1 MNKIATLITAFVKP
15 NCLRANFVSALAM
28 AFAIA
33 SCTQSELV
41 HNDHHDLPLT
51 FDTYVGNATETRAG
65 GTLVTS
71 TTLPSGQAFG
81 LFCYMHSGEW
91 ETLSTKPNAN
101 FMYNQEVN
109 VSGTAPAQTFT
120 YSPIKYWP
128 SNSNNKLSFLAYY
141 PHDCA
146 DITFKDAVTN
156 ADYTSSTHGMPKA
169 HFTVQPTAAEQV
181 DFMYADLAT
190 DQTKAV
196 GKVDFTFKH
205 ALTRL
210 QFKAKHSGTGSVEI
224 KITNVTVKAAS
235 KGTFDFS
242 NATWTADGTTKANFP
257 LTDYINTVLT
267 TTATDVTTAADKN
280 TLLMIPQDLTDV
292 EIEVT
297 YDQDGDTDNTAT
309 LALAGS
315 QSTTPWTA
323 NKSITY
329 TLIVNPGK
337 AISFTAVAGEW
348 DEVEKELSS
357 KMTINELHDLTINK
371 GKFPSEVTLT
381 DTDPSVGTTGTWD
394 MLKAALEAYEAD
406 GKTLDLTF
414 KGTPKGEINGKT
426 WTVDGRTYT
435 FNSIKAPPTP

>member
-1 MNKIATLITAFVKP
+1 MNKIATALFLIIIGIT
-15 NCLRANFVSALAM
+15 
-28 AFAIA
+28 
-33 SCTQSELV
+33 SCTQNELM
-41 HNDHHDLPLT
+41 NNEQNGRLLT
-51 FDTYVGNATETRAG
+51 FGTYVGNAIEARAG
-65 GTLVTS
+65 GTLVTN
-71 TTLPSGQAFG
+71 TTLPIGQAFG
-81 LFCYMHSGEW
+81 LFCYMHTGDW
-91 ETLSTKPNAN
+91 ATASTNAN
-101 FMYNQEVN
+101 FMYNQMVS
-109 VSGTAPAQTFT
+109 VSGTATAQTFT
-120 YSPIKYWP
+120 YSPVKYWP
-128 SNSNNKLSFLAYY
+128 NNSSDKLSFLAYY
-141 PHDCA
+141 PYKGA
-146 DITFKDAVTN
+146 DIAFKDAAD
-156 ADYTSSTHGMPKA
+156 ADYTPSTHGMPKA
-169 HFTVQPTAAEQV
+169 HFTVQPTAADQV

-242 NATWTADGTTKANFP
+242 NATWTADGTTEANFL

-435 FNSIKAPPTP
+435 FNSITAPPTP

>member
-1 MNKIATLITAFVKP
+1 MNKIATLITAFAKP
-15 NCLRANFVSALAM
+15 NSLRANFVSALAM

-51 FDTYVGNATETRAG
+51 FDTYVGNTIETRADG
-65 GTLVTS
+65 STYVTS
-71 TTLPSGQAFG
+71 TTLPNGQAFG
-81 LFCYMHSGEW
+81 LFCYMHSGKW
-91 ETLSTKPNAN
+91 ATAAASTNAN
-101 FMYNQEVN
+101 FMYNQKVS
-109 VSGTAPAQTFT
+109 VSGTPPAAQTFT

-169 HFTVQPTAAEQV
+169 HFTVQPTAADQV

-210 QFKAKHSGTGSVEI
+210 QFKAKHSGTGSVDI
-224 KITNVTVKAAS
+224 KITSVTVKAAS

-242 NATWTADGTTKANFP
+242 SQAWSGQNTEAGFP
-257 LTDYINTVLT
+257 LTDYISTPLT
-267 TTATDVTTAADKN
+267 TTATDVTTAAAADKN
-280 TLLMIPQDLTDV
+280 TLLMIPQELTNV
-292 EIEVT
+292 KIEVAYT
-297 YDQDGDTDNTAT
+297 QDGDAATAT

-315 QSTTPWTA
+315 TEPWTA

-329 TLIVNPGK
+329 TLILNPGNP
-337 AISFTAVAGEW
+337 ITFTATAGLW
-348 DEVEKELSS
+348 DDKEVEL
-357 KMTINELHDLTINK
+357 
-371 GKFPSEVTLT
+371 P
-381 DTDPSVGTTGTWD
+381 
-394 MLKAALEAYEAD
+394 
-406 GKTLDLTF
+406 
-414 KGTPKGEINGKT
+414 
-426 WTVDGRTYT
+426 
-435 FNSIKAPPTP
+435 